1 MHMDKVKRADSSGW
15 ELVSSQNSEA
25 MLLAEKGWGEP
36 DLMEVGYSIVILENG
51 NVSYCSHPLFIVPYI
66 LYYPLSVFEG
76 VCVCV
81 CGINWKAFIFVY
93 GSTNY
98 IFTLII
104 PGYM

>member
-1 MHMDKVKRADSSGW
+1 
-15 ELVSSQNSEA
+15 

-81 CGINWKAFIFVY
+81 CVLTKWDKLKSLYLCLWIH
-93 GSTNY
+93 
-98 IFTLII
+98 
-104 PGYM
+104 